1 MLRLMETTHTI
12 PRLGYSLAEVEI
24 ATGLSRASLY
34 RLIAGGQLRTIQHGR
49 RRLVPV
55 EQLTEF
61 MRPRQEE
68 VNAS

>member
-1 MLRLMETTHTI
+1 MQTHTI

-34 RLIAGGQLRTIQHGR
+34 RLIARGELETIKRGR

-55 EQLTEF
+55 AQLEKLGGAATQSLTE
-61 MRPRQEE
+61 
-68 VNAS
+68 AS